1 MMNGKIFQIDILRAL
16 CAIYIIGI
24 WHLTNYLDPSVYSF
38 GRAYP
43 YMNYLTIS
51 VLSTFTFCSGFLL
64 SKYEFASLKD
74 VSSFYKRRL
83 IRLYPLFLLSGVTMY
98 IIGYADL
105 KQVID
110 ALLGVSLFTASPI
123 KTLWFISMCFFL
135 YGITPLVRIG
145 VKWKFNVLCILV
157 LLTAISFLCFK
168 DIVDF
173 RLLMYVPIYVIGLN
187 LRNFKSHINKLQLLV
202 ITLISI
208 SLLLISFLVIDK
220 NESIAKLIGSICGC
234 AFIVSLAFLCPHPK
248 KMSFL
253 SQIVSWFAYSSLIA
267 YLFHRQFFAIS
278 LYLLGQIY
286 MSLPIAL
293 MTLSVTFVMSWLMQ
307 KVYDRIISY
316 RMAS

>member
-1 MMNGKIFQIDILRAL
+1 MMQGKIFQIDILRAL

-24 WHLTNYLDPSVYSF
+24 WHLTNYLDSSVYSF
-38 GRAYP
+38 GRLYP
-43 YMNYLTIS
+43 YMEYLTIS

-74 VSSFYKRRL
+74 VASFYKRRL

-123 KTLWFISMCFFL
+123 NTLWFISMCFFL

-145 VKWKFNVLCILV
+145 MKWKFNVLCILV

-220 NESIAKLIGSICGC
+220 NESIAMLIGSICGC
-234 AFIVSLAFLCPHPK
+234 AFIVSLAFLCPQV
-248 KMSFL
+248 SFMNR
-253 SQIVSWFAYSSLIA
+253 IITWFAYSSLFA
-267 YLFHRQFFAIS
+267 YLFHRQVFSVS
-278 LYLLGQIY
+278 LYLTGEAY
-286 MSLPIAL
+286 MSLPVAL
-293 MTLSVTFVMSWLMQ
+293 LTLGVTFVLSWMMQ
-307 KVYDRIISY
+307 KIYDRILISK
-316 RMAS
+316 

>member
-1 MMNGKIFQIDILRAL
+1 
-16 CAIYIIGI
+16 
-24 WHLTNYLDPSVYSF
+24 
-38 GRAYP
+38 
-43 YMNYLTIS
+43 
-51 VLSTFTFCSGFLL
+51 
-64 SKYEFASLKD
+64 
-74 VSSFYKRRL
+74 
-83 IRLYPLFLLSGVTMY
+83 MY

-220 NESIAKLIGSICGC
+220 NESIAMLIGSICGC
-234 AFIVSLAFLCPHPK
+234 AFIVSLAFLCPQV
-248 KMSFL
+248 SFMNR
-253 SQIVSWFAYSSLIA
+253 IITWFAYSSLCA
-267 YLFHRQFFAIS
+267 YLFHRQVFSVS
-278 LYLLGQIY
+278 LYLTGEAY
-286 MSLPIAL
+286 MSLPVAL
-293 MTLSVTFVMSWLMQ
+293 LTLGVTFVLSWMVQ
-307 KVYDRIISY
+307 KIYDRILISK
-316 RMAS
+316 